1 MTYIFWKLV
10 FDVVSNTIFSFNFDE
25 YKINTNF
32 IGEEEQSD
40 DDDYYYHGED
50 GTSELDAQ
58 TVTSAD
64 PDEYYDYQVRSTY
77 LPSTW
82 CIVKGRAKASPF
94 ITNFYILEKFHIF

>member
-32 IGEEEQSD
+32 IGEEEQSED

-77 LPSTW
+77 HLPGAL
-82 CIVKGRAKASPF
+82 VKDEPVKPRLSLGTLTF
-94 ITNFYILEKFHIF
+94 